1 MQYTIYSFVR
11 LYQFSFSM
19 ETSARWFPLPRSD
32 QIDAMGHDTAALKNE
47 LGLTDRAT
55 RDKMA
60 EANKSDANI

>member
-1 MQYTIYSFVR
+1 
-11 LYQFSFSM
+11 M

-32 QIDAMGHDTAALKNE
+32 QIDAMGHDTAALENE